1 MWCKLWLKSN
11 LLVAV
16 IFTLLGLFL
25 LDCMGI
31 AIKYLRNDYPAAVLS
46 VYRNIFGMIPCIIIL
61 FLTSN
66 WHKNGRKLIIDQ
78 WRLGLL
84 RGIFV
89 SFAQICLY
97 TSYFYVPYALV
108 STMEHT
114 GPMIV
119 SLLCIPILG
128 ERFGLFK
135 ISAVVSGFIGII
147 FIMQP
152 WTDDFNIYILLPVC
166 AALGYS
172 LARVTSLSFSI
183 AVPPPLINIYAHTG
197 TLICSMLFIIFFNQW
212 APLKSV
218 EDFIIIIIM
227 GLIGGTGTLLLIYGA
242 RKAELSKITPFDYI
256 EIFFALI
263 LGWVFFQE
271 WPIDKLF
278 PGALFI
284 IIGGLIIIWR
294 QKKRN
299 FLKERKA

>member
-1 MWCKLWLKSN
+1 MKNN
-11 LLVAV
+11 LLIAV
-16 IFTLLGLFL
+16 LLTLSGLFF

-46 VYRNIFGMIPCIIIL
+46 VYRNLFGIIPCMLVLFLSSQWHAGGRKIII
-61 FLTSN
+61 SE
-66 WHKNGRKLIIDQ
+66 

-84 RGIFV
+84 RGVFV
-89 SFAQICLY
+89 CFAQICLY

-108 STMEHT
+108 ATMEHT

-128 ERFGLFK
+128 EKFGLYK
-135 ISAVVSGFIGII
+135 MSAVILGFVGII

-152 WTDDFNIYILLPVC
+152 WTDDFNIYLILPIC
-166 AALGYS
+166 AAFGYS
-172 LARVTSLSFSI
+172 LARVTSLSFPREVLS
-183 AVPPPLINIYAHTG
+183 PLINIYAQVG
-197 TLICSMLFIIFFNQW
+197 TILCSSLIIIFFNQW
-212 APLKSV
+212 TPFKSI
-218 EDFIIIIIM
+218 EDLLLILIM
-227 GLIGGTGTLLLIYGA
+227 GLIGGTGTLLIIYGA

-271 WPIDKLF
+271 WPIDSLF
-278 PGALFI
+278 PGVLFI
-284 IIGGLIIIWR
+284 IAGGLIIIWR

>member
-1 MWCKLWLKSN
+1 VKNN
-11 LLVAV
+11 LLIAV
-16 IFTLLGLFL
+16 LLTLSGLFF

-46 VYRNIFGMIPCIIIL
+46 VYRNLFGIIPCMLVLFLSSQWHAGGRKIII
-61 FLTSN
+61 
-66 WHKNGRKLIIDQ
+66 KE

-84 RGIFV
+84 RGVFV
-89 SFAQICLY
+89 CFAQICLY

-108 STMEHT
+108 ATMEHT

-128 ERFGLFK
+128 EKFGLYK
-135 ISAVVSGFIGII
+135 MSAVILGFVGII

-152 WTDDFNIYILLPVC
+152 WTDDFNIYLILPIC
-166 AALGYS
+166 AAFGYS
-172 LARVTSLSFSI
+172 LARVTSLSFPREVLS
-183 AVPPPLINIYAHTG
+183 PLINIYAQVG
-197 TLICSMLFIIFFNQW
+197 TILCSSLIIIFFNQW
-212 APLKSV
+212 TPFKSI
-218 EDFIIIIIM
+218 EDLLLILIM
-227 GLIGGTGTLLLIYGA
+227 GLIGGTGTLLIIYGA

-271 WPIDKLF
+271 WPIDSLF
-278 PGALFI
+278 PGVLFI
-284 IIGGLIIIWR
+284 IAGGLIIIWR

>member
-1 MWCKLWLKSN
+1 MKNN
-11 LLVAV
+11 LLIAV
-16 IFTLLGLFL
+16 ILTLSGLFL

-46 VYRNIFGMIPCIIIL
+46 VYRNFFGIIPCLVVL
-61 FLTSN
+61 FLSSQ
-66 WHKNGRKLIIDQ
+66 WHVNGRVVIIKE

-84 RGIFV
+84 RGVFV
-89 SFAQICLY
+89 CFAQICLY
-97 TSYFYVPYALV
+97 TSYFYVPYVLV
-108 STMEHT
+108 ATMEHT

-135 ISAVVSGFIGII
+135 MSAVVSGFIGII

-166 AALGYS
+166 AAFGYS
-172 LARVTSLSFSI
+172 LARVTSLSFPKEVFS
-183 AVPPPLINIYAHTG
+183 PLINIYAQIG
-197 TLICSMLFIIFFNQW
+197 TIFCSLLIIIFFNQW
-212 APLKSV
+212 TPFKSI
-218 EDFIIIIIM
+218 EDLLLILIM
-227 GLIGGTGTLLLIYGA
+227 GLVGGTGTLLLIYGA

-263 LGWVFFQE
+263 LGWIFFQE

-284 IIGGLIIIWR
+284 IAGGLIIIWR

-299 FLKERKA
+299 FLKERKI

>member
-1 MWCKLWLKSN
+1 MKNN
-11 LLVAV
+11 LLIAV
-16 IFTLLGLFL
+16 LLTLLGLFF

-46 VYRNIFGMIPCIIIL
+46 VYRNLFGIIPCMLVLFLSSQWHAGGRKIII
-61 FLTSN
+61 
-66 WHKNGRKLIIDQ
+66 KE

-84 RGIFV
+84 RGVFV
-89 SFAQICLY
+89 CFAQICLY

-108 STMEHT
+108 ATMEHT

-128 ERFGLFK
+128 EKFGFYK
-135 ISAVVSGFIGII
+135 MSAVILGFAGII

-152 WTDDFNIYILLPVC
+152 WTDDFNVYLILPIC
-166 AALGYS
+166 AAFGYS
-172 LARVTSLSFSI
+172 LARVTSLRFPKEVLS
-183 AVPPPLINIYAHTG
+183 PLINIYAQVG
-197 TLICSMLFIIFFNQW
+197 TILCSSLIIIFFNQCT
-212 APLKSV
+212 PFKSI
-218 EDFIIIIIM
+218 EDLLLILIM
-227 GLIGGTGTLLLIYGA
+227 GLIGGTGTLLIIYGA

-271 WPIDKLF
+271 WPIDSLF
-278 PGALFI
+278 PGVLFI
-284 IIGGLIIIWR
+284 IAGGLIIIWR

-299 FLKERKA
+299 FLKERKD

>member
-1 MWCKLWLKSN
+1 MKNN
-11 LLVAV
+11 LLIAV
-16 IFTLLGLFL
+16 LLTLSGLFF

-46 VYRNIFGMIPCIIIL
+46 VYRNLFGIIPCMLVLFLSSQWHAGGRKIII
-61 FLTSN
+61 
-66 WHKNGRKLIIDQ
+66 KE

-84 RGIFV
+84 RGVFV
-89 SFAQICLY
+89 CFAQICLY

-108 STMEHT
+108 ATMEHT

-128 ERFGLFK
+128 EKFGLYK
-135 ISAVVSGFIGII
+135 MSAVILGFVGII

-152 WTDDFNIYILLPVC
+152 WTDDFNIYLILPIC
-166 AALGYS
+166 AAFGYS
-172 LARVTSLSFSI
+172 LARVTSLSFPKEVLS
-183 AVPPPLINIYAHTG
+183 PLINIYAQVATILCSS
-197 TLICSMLFIIFFNQW
+197 LIIIFFNQW
-212 APLKSV
+212 TPFKSI
-218 EDFIIIIIM
+218 EDLLLILIM
-227 GLIGGTGTLLLIYGA
+227 GLIGGTGTLLIIYGA

-271 WPIDKLF
+271 WPVDSLF
-278 PGALFI
+278 PGVLFI
-284 IIGGLIIIWR
+284 IAGGLIIIWR

>member
-1 MWCKLWLKSN
+1 MKNN
-11 LLVAV
+11 LLIAV
-16 IFTLLGLFL
+16 LLTLSGLFF

-46 VYRNIFGMIPCIIIL
+46 VYRNLFGIIPCMLVLFLSSQWHAGRRKIII
-61 FLTSN
+61 
-66 WHKNGRKLIIDQ
+66 KE

-84 RGIFV
+84 RGVFV
-89 SFAQICLY
+89 CFAQICLY

-108 STMEHT
+108 ATMEHT

-128 ERFGLFK
+128 EKFGLYK
-135 ISAVVSGFIGII
+135 MSAVILGFVGII

-152 WTDDFNIYILLPVC
+152 WTDDFNIYLILPIC
-166 AALGYS
+166 AAFGYS
-172 LARVTSLSFSI
+172 LARVTSLSFPKEVLS
-183 AVPPPLINIYAHTG
+183 PLINIYAQVG
-197 TLICSMLFIIFFNQW
+197 TILCSSLIIIFFNQW
-212 APLKSV
+212 TPFKSI
-218 EDFIIIIIM
+218 EDLLLILIM
-227 GLIGGTGTLLLIYGA
+227 GLIGGTGTLLIIYGA

-271 WPIDKLF
+271 WPIDSLF
-278 PGALFI
+278 PGVLFI
-284 IIGGLIIIWR
+284 IAGGLIIIWR

>member
-1 MWCKLWLKSN
+1 MKNN
-11 LLVAV
+11 LLIAV
-16 IFTLLGLFL
+16 LLTLSGLFF

-46 VYRNIFGMIPCIIIL
+46 VYRNLFGIIPCMLVLFLSSQWHAGGRKIII
-61 FLTSN
+61 
-66 WHKNGRKLIIDQ
+66 KE

-84 RGIFV
+84 RGVFV
-89 SFAQICLY
+89 CFAQICLY

-108 STMEHT
+108 ATMEHT

-128 ERFGLFK
+128 EKFGLYK
-135 ISAVVSGFIGII
+135 MSAVILGFVGII

-152 WTDDFNIYILLPVC
+152 WTDDFNIYLILPIC
-166 AALGYS
+166 AAFGYS
-172 LARVTSLSFSI
+172 LARVTSLSFPKEVLS
-183 AVPPPLINIYAHTG
+183 PLINIYAQVG
-197 TLICSMLFIIFFNQW
+197 TILCSSLIIIFFNQW
-212 APLKSV
+212 TPFKSI
-218 EDFIIIIIM
+218 EDLLLILIM
-227 GLIGGTGTLLLIYGA
+227 GLVGGTGTLFIIYGA

-271 WPIDKLF
+271 WPIDSLF
-278 PGALFI
+278 PGVLFI
-284 IIGGLIIIWR
+284 IAGGLIIIWR

>member
-1 MWCKLWLKSN
+1 MKKN
-11 LLVAV
+11 LLIAV
-16 IFTLLGLFL
+16 ILTLSGLFL

-46 VYRNIFGMIPCIIIL
+46 FYRNMFGMIPCFIVLFLSSSWHKKGRKIII
-61 FLTSN
+61 S
-66 WHKNGRKLIIDQ
+66 Q
-78 WRLGLL
+78 WRLGLS

-108 STMEHT
+108 ATMEHT

-128 ERFGLFK
+128 ERFGLIK
-135 ISAVVSGFIGII
+135 MSAVISGFIGII

-166 AALGYS
+166 AAFGYS
-172 LARVTSLSFSI
+172 LARVTSLSFPEEVLS
-183 AVPPPLINIYAHTG
+183 PLINIYAQIG
-197 TLICSMLFIIFFNQW
+197 TIFCSSLIIIFFNQW
-212 APLKSV
+212 TPFQSI
-218 EDFIIIIIM
+218 EDLLLILIM
-227 GLIGGTGTLLLIYGA
+227 GLAGGTGTLLLIYGA

-256 EIFFALI
+256 EIFFALM
-263 LGWVFFQE
+263 LGWIFFQE

-284 IIGGLIIIWR
+284 IAGGLIIIWR

>member
-1 MWCKLWLKSN
+1 LKKN
-11 LLVAV
+11 LLIAV
-16 IFTLLGLFL
+16 ILTLSGLFL

-46 VYRNIFGMIPCIIIL
+46 FYRNMFGMIPCFIVLFLSSSWHKKGRKIII
-61 FLTSN
+61 S
-66 WHKNGRKLIIDQ
+66 Q
-78 WRLGLL
+78 WRLGISS
-84 RGIFV
+84 GIFV

-108 STMEHT
+108 ATMEHT

-128 ERFGLFK
+128 ERFGLIK
-135 ISAVVSGFIGII
+135 MSAVISGFIGIL

-152 WTDDFNIYILLPVC
+152 WTDDFNIYMLLPVC
-166 AALGYS
+166 AAFGYS
-172 LARVTSLSFSI
+172 LARVTSLSFS
-183 AVPPPLINIYAHTG
+183 VETPSPLINIYAQIG
-197 TLICSMLFIIFFNQW
+197 TIFCSSLIIIFFNQW
-212 APLKSV
+212 ASFKNL
-218 EDFIIIIIM
+218 EDLLIILIM
-227 GLIGGTGTLLLIYGA
+227 GMAGGSGTLLLIYGA

-278 PGALFI
+278 PGVLFI
-284 IIGGLIIIWR
+284 ITGGLIIIWH

>member
-1 MWCKLWLKSN
+1 MKNN
-11 LLVAV
+11 LLIAV
-16 IFTLLGLFL
+16 LLTLSGLFF
-25 LDCMGI
+25 LDCMGV

-46 VYRNIFGMIPCIIIL
+46 VYRNLFGIIPCMLVLFLSSKWHAGGRKIII
-61 FLTSN
+61 
-66 WHKNGRKLIIDQ
+66 KE

-84 RGIFV
+84 RGVFV
-89 SFAQICLY
+89 CFAQICLY

-108 STMEHT
+108 ATMEHT

-128 ERFGLFK
+128 EKFGLYK
-135 ISAVVSGFIGII
+135 MSAVILGFVGII

-152 WTDDFNIYILLPVC
+152 WTDDFNIYLILPIC
-166 AALGYS
+166 AAFGYS
-172 LARVTSLSFSI
+172 LARVTSLSFPREVLS
-183 AVPPPLINIYAHTG
+183 PLINIYAQVG
-197 TLICSMLFIIFFNQW
+197 TILCSSLIIIFFNQW
-212 APLKSV
+212 TPFKSI
-218 EDFIIIIIM
+218 EDLLLILIM
-227 GLIGGTGTLLLIYGA
+227 GLIGGTGTLLIIYGA

-271 WPIDKLF
+271 WPIDSLF
-278 PGALFI
+278 PGVLFI
-284 IIGGLIIIWR
+284 IAGGLIIIWR

>member
-1 MWCKLWLKSN
+1 MKNN
-11 LLVAV
+11 LLIAV
-16 IFTLLGLFL
+16 LLTLSGLFL

-46 VYRNIFGMIPCIIIL
+46 VYRNFFGMVPCLIVLFLSSQWHANGRAIII
-61 FLTSN
+61 
-66 WHKNGRKLIIDQ
+66 KE

-84 RGIFV
+84 RGVFV
-89 SFAQICLY
+89 CFAQICLY

-108 STMEHT
+108 ATMEHT

-135 ISAVVSGFIGII
+135 MSAVVLGFIGII

-152 WTDDFNIYILLPVC
+152 WTDNFNIYMLLPVC
-166 AALGYS
+166 AAFGYS
-172 LARVTSLSFSI
+172 LARVTSLSFPKEVLS
-183 AVPPPLINIYAHTG
+183 PLINIYAQIG
-197 TLICSMLFIIFFNQW
+197 TIFCSSLIIIFFNQW
-212 APLKSV
+212 TPFQSI
-218 EDFIIIIIM
+218 EDLLLILIM
-227 GLIGGTGTLLLIYGA
+227 GLVGGTGTLLLIYGA

-256 EIFFALI
+256 EIFFTLM
-263 LGWVFFQE
+263 LGWIFFQE
-271 WPIDKLF
+271 WPIETLF

-284 IIGGLIIIWR
+284 IAGGLIIIWR

>member
-1 MWCKLWLKSN
+1 VKNN
-11 LLVAV
+11 LLIAV
-16 IFTLLGLFL
+16 LLTLLGLFF

-46 VYRNIFGMIPCIIIL
+46 VYRNLFGIIPCMLVLFLSSQWHAGGRKIII
-61 FLTSN
+61 
-66 WHKNGRKLIIDQ
+66 KE

-84 RGIFV
+84 RGVFV
-89 SFAQICLY
+89 CFAQICLY

-108 STMEHT
+108 ATMEHT

-128 ERFGLFK
+128 EKFGLYK
-135 ISAVVSGFIGII
+135 MSAVILGFVGII

-152 WTDDFNIYILLPVC
+152 WTDDFNIYLILPIC
-166 AALGYS
+166 AAFGYS
-172 LARVTSLSFSI
+172 LARVTSLSFPKEVLS
-183 AVPPPLINIYAHTG
+183 PLINIYAQMG
-197 TLICSMLFIIFFNQW
+197 TILCSSLIIIFFNQW
-212 APLKSV
+212 TPFKSI
-218 EDFIIIIIM
+218 EDLLLILIM
-227 GLIGGTGTLLLIYGA
+227 GLIGGTGTLLIIYGA

-271 WPIDKLF
+271 WPIDSLF
-278 PGALFI
+278 PGVLFI
-284 IIGGLIIIWR
+284 IAGGLIIIWR

>member
-1 MWCKLWLKSN
+1 VKNN
-11 LLVAV
+11 LLIAV
-16 IFTLLGLFL
+16 LLTLSGLFF

-46 VYRNIFGMIPCIIIL
+46 VYRNLFGIIPCMLIL
-61 FLTSN
+61 FLSSK
-66 WHKNGRKLIIDQ
+66 WHAGGRKIIIKE

-84 RGIFV
+84 RGVFV
-89 SFAQICLY
+89 CFAQICLY

-108 STMEHT
+108 ATMEHT

-128 ERFGLFK
+128 EKFGLYK
-135 ISAVVSGFIGII
+135 MSAVILGFVGII

-152 WTDDFNIYILLPVC
+152 WTDDFNIYLILPIC
-166 AALGYS
+166 AAFGYS
-172 LARVTSLSFSI
+172 LARVTSLSFPREVLS
-183 AVPPPLINIYAHTG
+183 PLINIYAQVG
-197 TLICSMLFIIFFNQW
+197 TILCSSLIIIFFNQW
-212 APLKSV
+212 TPFKSI
-218 EDFIIIIIM
+218 EDLLLILIM
-227 GLIGGTGTLLLIYGA
+227 GLIGGTGTLLIIYGA

-271 WPIDKLF
+271 WPIDSLF
-278 PGALFI
+278 PGVLFI
-284 IIGGLIIIWR
+284 IAGGLIIIWR

>member
-1 MWCKLWLKSN
+1 MKNN
-11 LLVAV
+11 LLIAV
-16 IFTLLGLFL
+16 LLTLSGLFL

-31 AIKYLRNDYPAAVLS
+31 AIKYLRNDYPAPVLS
-46 VYRNIFGMIPCIIIL
+46 VYRNLFGIIPCLIVLFLSSKWHESGRTIII
-61 FLTSN
+61 
-66 WHKNGRKLIIDQ
+66 KE

-84 RGIFV
+84 RGVFV
-89 SFAQICLY
+89 CFAQICLY

-108 STMEHT
+108 ATMEHT

-128 ERFGLFK
+128 ERFGLYK
-135 ISAVVSGFIGII
+135 MSAVVLGFVGII

-152 WTDDFNIYILLPVC
+152 WTDDFNIYILLPVL
-166 AALGYS
+166 AAFGYS
-172 LARVTSLSFSI
+172 LARVTSLSFPKEVLSPI
-183 AVPPPLINIYAHTG
+183 INIYAQVG
-197 TLICSMLFIIFFNQW
+197 TIFCSSLIIIFFNQW
-212 APLKSV
+212 TPFKSV
-218 EDFIIIIIM
+218 EDLLLILIM
-227 GLIGGTGTLLLIYGA
+227 GLVGGTGTLFVIYGA

-263 LGWVFFQE
+263 LGWIFFQE

-278 PGALFI
+278 PGVLFI
-284 IIGGLIIIWR
+284 IAGGLIIIWR

>member
-1 MWCKLWLKSN
+1 MKNN
-11 LLVAV
+11 LLIAV
-16 IFTLLGLFL
+16 LLTLSGLFL

-46 VYRNIFGMIPCIIIL
+46 VYRNLFGIIPCLIVLFLSSKWHESGRTIII
-61 FLTSN
+61 
-66 WHKNGRKLIIDQ
+66 KE

-84 RGIFV
+84 RGVFV
-89 SFAQICLY
+89 CFAQICLY

-108 STMEHT
+108 ATMEHT

-128 ERFGLFK
+128 ERFGLYK
-135 ISAVVSGFIGII
+135 MSAVVLGFVGII

-152 WTDDFNIYILLPVC
+152 WTDDFNIYILLPVL
-166 AALGYS
+166 AAFGYS
-172 LARVTSLSFSI
+172 LARVTSLSFPKEVLSPI
-183 AVPPPLINIYAHTG
+183 INIYAQVG
-197 TLICSMLFIIFFNQW
+197 TIFCSSLIIIFFNQW
-212 APLKSV
+212 TPFKSV
-218 EDFIIIIIM
+218 EDLFLILIM
-227 GLIGGTGTLLLIYGA
+227 GLVGGTGTLFVIYGA

-263 LGWVFFQE
+263 LGWIFFQE
-271 WPIDKLF
+271 WPIDTLF

-284 IIGGLIIIWR
+284 VAGGLIIIWR

>member
-1 MWCKLWLKSN
+1 MKNN
-11 LLVAV
+11 LLIAV
-16 IFTLLGLFL
+16 LLTLSGLFF

-31 AIKYLRNDYPAAVLS
+31 AIKYLRNEYPAAVLS
-46 VYRNIFGMIPCIIIL
+46 VYRNLFGIIPCMLVLFLSSQWHAGGRKIII
-61 FLTSN
+61 
-66 WHKNGRKLIIDQ
+66 KE

-84 RGIFV
+84 RGVFV
-89 SFAQICLY
+89 CFAQICLY

-108 STMEHT
+108 ATMEHT

-128 ERFGLFK
+128 EKFGLYK
-135 ISAVVSGFIGII
+135 MSAVILGFVGII

-152 WTDDFNIYILLPVC
+152 WTDDFNIYLILPIC
-166 AALGYS
+166 AAFGYS
-172 LARVTSLSFSI
+172 LARVTSLSFPREVLS
-183 AVPPPLINIYAHTG
+183 PLINIYAQVG
-197 TLICSMLFIIFFNQW
+197 TILCSSLIIIFFNQW
-212 APLKSV
+212 TPFKSI
-218 EDFIIIIIM
+218 EDLLLILIM
-227 GLIGGTGTLLLIYGA
+227 GLIGGTGTLLIIYGA

-271 WPIDKLF
+271 WPVDSLF
-278 PGALFI
+278 PGVLFI
-284 IIGGLIIIWR
+284 IAGGLIIIWR

>member
-1 MWCKLWLKSN
+1 
-11 LLVAV
+11 
-16 IFTLLGLFL
+16 
-25 LDCMGI
+25 MGI

-46 VYRNIFGMIPCIIIL
+46 VYRNLFGIIPCMLIL
-61 FLTSN
+61 FLSSK
-66 WHKNGRKLIIDQ
+66 WHAGGRKIIIKE

-84 RGIFV
+84 RGVFV
-89 SFAQICLY
+89 CFAQICLY

-108 STMEHT
+108 ATMEHT

-128 ERFGLFK
+128 EKFGLYK
-135 ISAVVSGFIGII
+135 MSAVILGFVGII

-152 WTDDFNIYILLPVC
+152 WTDDFNIYLILPIC
-166 AALGYS
+166 AAFGYS
-172 LARVTSLSFSI
+172 LARVTSLSFPREVLS
-183 AVPPPLINIYAHTG
+183 PLINIYAQVG
-197 TLICSMLFIIFFNQW
+197 TILCSSLIIIFFNQW
-212 APLKSV
+212 TPFKSI
-218 EDFIIIIIM
+218 EDLLLILIM
-227 GLIGGTGTLLLIYGA
+227 GLIGGTGTLLIIYGA

-271 WPIDKLF
+271 WPIDSLF
-278 PGALFI
+278 PGVLFI
-284 IIGGLIIIWR
+284 IAGGLIIIWR

>member
-1 MWCKLWLKSN
+1 MKNN
-11 LLVAV
+11 LLIAV
-16 IFTLLGLFL
+16 LLTLFGLFF

-46 VYRNIFGMIPCIIIL
+46 VYRNIFGIIPCMLVLFLSSQWHAGGRKIII
-61 FLTSN
+61 
-66 WHKNGRKLIIDQ
+66 KE

-84 RGIFV
+84 RGVFV
-89 SFAQICLY
+89 CFAQICLY

-108 STMEHT
+108 ATMEHT

-128 ERFGLFK
+128 EKFGFYK
-135 ISAVVSGFIGII
+135 MSAVILGFAGII

-152 WTDDFNIYILLPVC
+152 WTDDFNVYLILPIC
-166 AALGYS
+166 AAFGYS
-172 LARVTSLSFSI
+172 LARVTSLRFPKEVLS
-183 AVPPPLINIYAHTG
+183 PLINIYAQVG
-197 TLICSMLFIIFFNQW
+197 TIFCSSLIIIFFNQW
-212 APLKSV
+212 TPFKSI
-218 EDFIIIIIM
+218 EDLLLILIM
-227 GLIGGTGTLLLIYGA
+227 GLIGGTGTLLIIYGA

-271 WPIDKLF
+271 WPIDSLF
-278 PGALFI
+278 PGVLFI
-284 IIGGLIIIWR
+284 IAGGLIIIWR